1 MSDRKRVGFREVYV
15 PAKSSAVRWTW
26 IIPPFVLLGVLAAV
40 GITAAFAHYGDIVTL
55 LMLLL
60 VPVGLLVFGIG
71 ITGGI
76 SRVRGLVA
84 RLTWW
89 HVLWALVF
97 ASALVFRQ
105 RSANEIES
113 DALDAWALYRV
124 ALDFLVGIILF
135 TRLAL
140 RRPPF
145 LGSMFRGFVGIITV
159 FGLVCMASS
168 VWSVYP
174 SWTLFKSGEYLVV
187 IGLLAAIL
195 DTVGSVNEFKS
206 LFNWTWALY
215 GFLLVS
221 VCMGAIIWPQ
231 AALYPI
237 GLPKDA
243 SLGMRLSGVMP
254 AQSSEGVGIY
264 AAMIGLVCLCRLMP
278 LERTKRGSAWYFPIL
293 MASVA
298 MMVLSQ
304 TRMAI
309 GGFLLGVFLILF
321 ISKRLRLGTV
331 MTFVV
336 GPLLLLSG
344 VGSVLWAFLRR
355 GEDYQALSTLSS
367 RLVWWK
373 FAWERFLERPF
384 TGYGAYAGERFA
396 VMAKLGMGTTA
407 SLHSDYLGV
416 LVGSSIWGLIPFI
429 AAIIAVW
436 WFLISF
442 LRRTSG
448 ARPERQLAYEAIAV
462 FALLTINS
470 VLVPMFSW
478 QAPLY
483 FLVILGYAEFLRR
496 RRLRENP
503 RHVRVIRERV
513 PEFEPV
519 PAANETPAAAI

>member
-1 MSDRKRVGFREVYV
+1 MRYIQKAGDFPETYV
-15 PAKSSAVRWTW
+15 PAGPRHGQWAWAA
-26 IIPPFVLLGVLAAV
+26 PFFVLLGVASTIGIIAV
-40 GITAAFAHYGDIVTL
+40 MDHYGEAKSILAL
-55 LMLLL
+55 LFL
-60 VPVGLLVFGIG
+60 PVGLLLLGMGVV
-71 ITGGI
+71 GGL
-76 SRVRGLVA
+76 SRIRSLLA

-89 HVLWALVF
+89 HFLWALLF

-105 RSANEIES
+105 RSVNEIDS
-113 DALDAWALYRV
+113 NPLDAWAVYRV
-124 ALDFLVGIILF
+124 SLDFIVGVVLL

-145 LGSMFRGFVGIITV
+145 LGSMFRGFVGITTV
-159 FGLVCMASS
+159 FGLVCVASS

-195 DTVGSVNEFKS
+195 DTVGSVKEFKS

-221 VCMGAIIWPQ
+221 VWMGAIIWPK

-278 LERTKRGSAWYFPIL
+278 LERTKRASAWYFPIL
-293 MASVA
+293 AASVIT
-298 MMVLSQ
+298 MVLSQ

-436 WFLISF
+436 WFLVSF

-448 ARPERQLAYEAIAV
+448 TRPERQLAYEAIAV

-503 RHVRVIRERV
+503 RPVRVIRERV
-513 PEFEPV
+513 PELEPV
-519 PAANETPAAAI
+519 PAGK